1 METKEFDENDALAFI
16 RNYVPASIKNKYTDD
31 DILLLIDTMYDFF
44 DNGDEDEILY
54 EDEDNGVGYNIN
66 EIVNYVKKN
75 LRKDPDNQIDVDDV
89 KYLVEGEL
97 EYENSL
103 GDDL

>member
-54 EDEDNGVGYNIN
+54 EDEDNGDGYNIN

-97 EYENSL
+97 LEGL
-103 GDDL
+103 LVKP

>member
-44 DNGDEDEILY
+44 DSIT
-54 EDEDNGVGYNIN
+54 
-66 EIVNYVKKN
+66 
-75 LRKDPDNQIDVDDV
+75 
-89 KYLVEGEL
+89 
-97 EYENSL
+97 
-103 GDDL
+103 